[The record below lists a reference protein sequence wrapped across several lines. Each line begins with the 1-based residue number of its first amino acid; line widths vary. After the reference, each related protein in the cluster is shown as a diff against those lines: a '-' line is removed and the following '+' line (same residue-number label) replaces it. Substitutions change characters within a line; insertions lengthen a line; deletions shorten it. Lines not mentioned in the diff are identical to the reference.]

1 MNRIGFLLIIGIL
14 ALWLAPGQS
23 LPEVVSQVKPSNVQK
38 TKVFAAIYERG
49 SAYQKEKTIFQQST
63 IKEHIAHHE
72 ALGDKLIAAGPLKA
86 LPEDRTIGIVVFEA
100 ESEEQAGQWLGKDPA
115 VVSKVLN
122 ATVRQW
128 GAPRIREF
136 NRK

>member
-1 MNRIGFLLIIGIL
+1 MYRIGFLLIIGIL
-14 ALWLAPGQS
+14 AVWLAPKQS
-23 LPEVVSQVKPSNVQK
+23 LPEVVSQVKTANLKKP
-38 TKVFAAIYERG
+38 KVFAAIYERG
-49 SAYQKEKTIFQQST
+49 SAYQKEKTIFQQPT

-86 LPEDRTIGIVVFEA
+86 LPEDKIIGIIVFET
-100 ESEEQAGQWLGKDPA
+100 ESEEAAEQWLKKDPA

-128 GAPRIREF
+128 GASSIREF